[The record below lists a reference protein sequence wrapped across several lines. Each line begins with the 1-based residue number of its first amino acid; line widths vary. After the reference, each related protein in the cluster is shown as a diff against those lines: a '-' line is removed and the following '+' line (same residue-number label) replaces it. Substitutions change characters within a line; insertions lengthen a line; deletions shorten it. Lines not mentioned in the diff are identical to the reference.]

1 MTFNALLIL
10 SFVASLLALVYFV
23 SVRPIYKSRQRLHAR
38 PPPPSISPPPHAP
51 PLSPFPP
58 PAPFSAQRLALATN
72 LIVHAAHANATR
84 FTHTLPTTRH
94 VEDVMRRLQGA
105 SCAVVG
111 AAPTLKRCRGLERI
125 CAHDVVIRV
134 NDHAPFDACGR
145 CDIAVAN
152 QLACSPAVDAALE
165 PLSTLTNATR
175 ARLPDDGDGVPRE
188 TLAAAAGWNGAKRAG
203 ERGGPCRTRR
213 PLLFRLRSEWS
224 PPSGP
229 PPDFFKV
236 YTHRSGG
243 EQRVRKQYHRKPNS
257 SRYFAADGSWL
268 LARGATA
275 ERAHAEVLRWQEKG
289 EPTLSKAATTGGVA
303 VEFALEVCASVSLF
317 GLGGAGG
324 LDAEGRA
331 ALRQY
336 GIARAG
342 GWGALL
348 DHQRGV
354 GRYAYKHMVYAERRW
369 LADLARQRKVDAVCF

>member
-275 ERAHAEVLRWQEKG
+275 ERAHAEVLRWQAPG

-317 GLGGAGG
+317 GLGGGMSDVDMLAGFK
-324 LDAEGRA
+324 
-331 ALRQY
+331 AL
-336 GIARAG
+336 
-342 GWGALL
+342 
-348 DHQRGV
+348 
-354 GRYAYKHMVYAERRW
+354 
-369 LADLARQRKVDAVCF
+369 